1 MALRTLFTFLCL
13 VFAAGCG
20 VKDMNNTMQQ
30 SNDLVQKNIDVM
42 QASTSAI
49 QSNTEGVGSTN
60 ITLKV
65 FAIAFPI
72 AILFFVLLLFY
83 PIS

>member
-1 MALRTLFTFLCL
+1 
-13 VFAAGCG
+13 
-20 VKDMNNTMQQ
+20 MQH
-30 SNDLVQKNIDVM
+30 SNQLVQKNIDVM

-49 QSNTEGVGSTN
+49 QSNTDGVGDTN
-60 ITLKV
+60 LTLKV

-83 PIS
+83 PAYKLIKEQHKILKEIKHLEHKRKRR